1 MDFVIKKDEIVI
13 LESGNAYKALNFI
26 VNDGKG
32 YVVFYKL
39 SDEIDKPLNFD
50 VKNVVFGTEVID
62 GDDYFVDIVQDD
74 ELIKKLKNVYL
85 EKMKNI

>member
-13 LESGNAYKALNFI
+13 LESGDAYKALNFI
-26 VNDGKG
+26 EQDGVG
-32 YVVFYKL
+32 YVVLYKL

-50 VKNVVFGTEVID
+50 VKNVVFGTEIIS
-62 GDDYFVDIVQDD
+62 GDDYFVDIVQDN
-74 ELIKKLKNVYL
+74 ELIQKLNNVYV